1 MRSRRER
8 RIDDLRTAVE
18 CLPVKTRLAML
29 EGIKNNTIIVGA
41 YTDRKGGVCP
51 MLAAHRAGGR
61 TDLIAFA
68 RAWDRFTAAGKRS
81 RPATPHELAVLKAQ
95 LDGSLLQ
102 AEGRSEFS
110 AAIAEHQTVA
120 RRRRGYEAQR
130 LGLGWLKRDEFSAV
144 PAEADAEP
152 GVTPADPAV
161 RDRALV

>member
-8 RIDDLRTAVE
+8 RIDDLRLAVE

-29 EGIKNNTIIVGA
+29 EGIRNNTIIVGA
-41 YTDRKGGVCP
+41 YTDRNGGVCP

-81 RPATPHELAVLKAQ
+81 RPATDHELAVLRAH
-95 LDGSLLQ
+95 LDGSLL
-102 AEGRSEFS
+102 AEEDGTELRT
-110 AAIAEHQTVA
+110 AIAEHQTAA

-130 LGLGWLKRDEFSAV
+130 LGLGWLRGVFDARPVDEPVAV
-144 PAEADAEP
+144 EREREP
-152 GVTPADPAV
+152 E
-161 RDRALV
+161 LV